1 MMLALFQLGQDLKTL
16 SRLGG
21 LTRDELR
28 RAFSELAHN
37 ILEVELTSPILCHS
51 HCVDGRVGAQDAVI
65 IIRETSHKR
74 VRLKIICNARI
85 KIVGKEELCMVLKL
99 RIICKRTRTSAR
111 K

>member
-1 MMLALFQLGQDLKTL
+1 MLLALFQLGQDLQTL

-65 IIRETSHKR
+65 IYIRETSHKR

-85 KIVGKEELCMVLKL
+85 KIVGK
-99 RIICKRTRTSAR
+99 
-111 K
+111 